1 MIIFFIFFVSLVSSF
16 TRKGSCCSS
25 SSNTTSNQPQY
36 SNTMIIT
43 ASTYSSTSVSTRV
56 RQRKQARIREQ
67 VNCCRE
73 LLIAVYEVRV
83 LFYVSFFPHFCC
95 SVFVYSTRYIHTNHK
110 ANQQLI
116 NLDFF
121 KYGWHSAL
129 WRAAVQTIQFLVGIS
144 VWLTWPKTAAP
155 SISCHFNH
163 MFHASYCCVCST
175 HRHPASTS
183 SPAHPVSVRAD
194 SSS

>member
-129 WRAAVQTIQFLVGIS
+129 WRAAVQTIPFLVWIS
-144 VWLTWPKTAAP
+144 VWLTWSKTAVSLLSLQPHVQLLKLLLFAP
-155 SISCHFNH
+155 PIDIQQ
-163 MFHASYCCVCST
+163 ALQ
-175 HRHPASTS
+175 
-183 SPAHPVSVRAD
+183 
-194 SSS
+194 